1 MDKTQL
7 EQYLS
12 NSFKFQYNESQNM
25 GSLVVSIKGCL
36 DMFKNVRDEKHKEYI
51 ISYVCKCIDSA
62 LVLTKENNKNNA
74 DMQENPTIVN
84 FINLKGVV
92 MSDLTKNVQLFIRK
106 IIKHAQEKYF
116 DIMVNTYLYNP
127 PIFVKIAYGLFY
139 PFIDPDTRRK
149 ISIVKQK
156 NNKKQIIGMDD
167 FCKE

>member
-1 MDKTQL
+1 MDNIKL
-7 EQYLS
+7 EHYL
-12 NSFKFQYNESQNM
+12 NQSFSYTYNESQNM

-36 DMFKNVRDEKHKEYI
+36 DMFKTVNKEEHKDYI
-51 ISYVCKCIDSA
+51 INFVCKSIDGA
-62 LVLTKENNKNNA
+62 LDLTRKYNKHDEN
-74 DMQENPTIVN
+74 MQKNPTIVN
-84 FINLKGVV
+84 FINLKGVT
-92 MSDLTKNVQLFIRK
+92 MSDLTKNVQLFVRK

-127 PIFVKIAYGLFY
+127 PIFVKIAYGFFY

-156 NNKKQIIGMDD
+156 NNKKQIIGMED